1 VRAEIEKEFMNEIVS
16 LQIQLN
22 EEKKNHLDA
31 IGDWER
37 MHRNEMLERD
47 FTIAQ
52 LTEEIRKLKM
62 KVGQQDATPFSSTRP
77 KTRER
82 HRFQSESNQGSS
94 SPWTNKGL
102 DDIANTTGAM
112 KKNNLGL
119 KAILQRVKLAS

>member
-52 LTEEIRKLKM
+52 LSEEIRKLKM
-62 KVGQQDATPFSSTRP
+62 KVGQQDATPLGSARP
-77 KTRER
+77 KTREH
-82 HRFQSESNQGSS
+82 HRFQSESA
-94 SPWTNKGL
+94 WTNKDL
-102 DDIANTTGAM
+102 DVIANTTGAM